1 MNHNFTITVTGPDD
15 SVCQVLGDEIRAY
28 CKALGIGGAVHH
40 SNLPLEERLRIMAH
54 HRPRVV
60 VTTMDKNQETRK
72 RTALNT
78 AVAKM
83 ASYKRQDMPEKGAK
97 LLEQIES
104 DQYEHLSSN
113 TFLAVCKAR
122 KLDGFLKE
130 CRRHHKH
137 SEYA

>member
-28 CKALGIGGAVHH
+28 CEALGIGGAVQHRDF
-40 SNLPLEERLRIMAH
+40 PLEQRLRIIARS
-54 HRPRVV
+54 RPRVV

-83 ASYKRQDMPEKGAK
+83 ASYKRQDLPEKGAR

-104 DQYEHLSSN
+104 DQYEHLSSR

-122 KLDGFLKE
+122 KLSDFLKE
-130 CRRHHKH
+130 CRHHHK
-137 SEYA
+137 SEFA

>member
-28 CKALGIGGAVHH
+28 FEALGVGGAVRHRDI
-40 SNLPLEERLRIMAH
+40 PLDQRLRIIARS
-54 HRPRVV
+54 RPRVV

-78 AVAKM
+78 AVARM
-83 ASYKRQDMPEKGAK
+83 ASYKRQDMPEKGA
-97 LLEQIES
+97 LLLQQIES
-104 DQYEHLSSN
+104 DQYEHLSSR

-122 KLDGFLKE
+122 KLDAFLKE
-130 CRRHHKH
+130 CRHHHK
-137 SEYA
+137 SEFA